1 MRILDQTEL
10 MNLKT
15 LMFDIDG
22 TLCNQVKGDYLK
34 ATPFI
39 ERIKKIND
47 LRENGM
53 YIKLFTSRGITSGI
67 DWTIQT
73 KQQLASWGLEYDE
86 LIFGKPHYDLFIDD
100 KSIYSEDFP
109 WIK

>member
-1 MRILDQTEL
+1 MSTKNRIEQMKLN
-10 MNLKT
+10 M

-22 TLCNQVKGDYLK
+22 TLCSQVKKNYILAK
-34 ATPFI
+34 PYV

-47 LRENGM
+47 LREKGV
-53 YIKLFTSRGITSGI
+53 YIKLFTSRGITSGM

-73 KQQLASWGLEYDE
+73 KQQLDSWGLNYDE

-109 WIK
+109 WEI